1 MDALEQY
8 EKHHPIGTKARL
20 ALALHPWNYRAKCRA
35 AGSGYRSRMVRAMDF
50 YILAICSQ
58 MFCLP
63 VEGQPAHMTRTGC
76 EASAKDW
83 NLQRNAFALCLKE
96 KDLVVVR
103 PERPGRTIGPIA
115 N

>member
-20 ALALHPWNYRAKCRA
+20 ALALHPGITGPSAA

-76 EASAKDW
+76 EAPAKDW

>member
-76 EASAKDW
+76 
-83 NLQRNAFALCLKE
+83 
-96 KDLVVVR
+96 VVVR